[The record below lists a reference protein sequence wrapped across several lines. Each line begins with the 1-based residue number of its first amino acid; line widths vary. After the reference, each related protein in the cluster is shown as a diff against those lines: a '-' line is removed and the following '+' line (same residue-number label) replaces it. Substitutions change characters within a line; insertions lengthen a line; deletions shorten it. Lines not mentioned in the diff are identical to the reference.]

1 MVNSGQKKSCG
12 DCNVKLELSPTALWI
27 CSSPNGFAMVKL
39 GAPNPPTIHHAIW
52 RIHGFQFRKLST
64 FMVAFPHWTV
74 SLQKCTICCSINRGI
89 HQIYHQHLH
98 KIVWRYWWFFDG
110 LFLWLQSV
118 FFITQTWS
126 CVEAKTL
133 MTYFSRHG
141 FFLVLKPMADS
152 HESHWYPGVSE

>member
-89 HQIYHQHLH
+89 HQIYHQHLY

-118 FFITQTWS
+118 FS
-126 CVEAKTL
+126 LPKL
-133 MTYFSRHG
+133 GH
-141 FFLVLKPMADS
+141 VLKPKLWWHIFQDMDFS
-152 HESHWYPGVSE
+152 WCWSRWLIRMSPIGTLG